1 MKRMIGIVSLLTV
14 AAVAVT
20 ACNND
25 YPVLSTLAP
34 TKVKFVATLVGTN
47 EVPPVTTTAAGKANV
62 ITEDSV
68 TILYDVATT
77 STTDSITMAH
87 IHAGAAGANG
97 PVMVWLFPSE
107 AARAPGTGGGT
118 AASVNGVVR
127 VGRLTKAGTSFV
139 GAFTW
144 DSLVTRIGN
153 GTAYVNVHTRKNP
166 GGEVRGQILPA
177 P

>member
-1 MKRMIGIVSLLTV
+1 MKRSLGITALIALTTLGV
-14 AAVAVT
+14 AGCT
-20 ACNND
+20 ET
-25 YPVLSTLAP
+25 YPNLSSLAP
-34 TKVKFVATLVGTN
+34 TKIKFIATLVGTN

-62 ITEDSV
+62 IREDSV

-166 GGEVRGQILPA
+166 GGEVRGQIVPA

>member
-1 MKRMIGIVSLLTV
+1 MKHTIGIASLLAF

-20 ACNND
+20 ACTGD
-25 YPVLSTLAP
+25 YQVMSDLAP
-34 TKVKFVATLVGTN
+34 PKVKFVATLVGTN

-62 ITEDSV
+62 IREDSV

-118 AASVNGVVR
+118 AASVNGVIR

-166 GGEVRGQILPA
+166 GGEVRGQIVPA